1 MVKNM
6 SEGLCKNLPHLLKRN
21 RIFFYKVGLIT
32 VLLYTDQN
40 QVYVLVYIEN
50 LLACFAYQSIG
61 KSPHLSMKW
70 KSSPLFL
77 LLV

>member
-50 LLACFAYQSIG
+50 LLACFAY
-61 KSPHLSMKW
+61 
-70 KSSPLFL
+70 
-77 LLV
+77 